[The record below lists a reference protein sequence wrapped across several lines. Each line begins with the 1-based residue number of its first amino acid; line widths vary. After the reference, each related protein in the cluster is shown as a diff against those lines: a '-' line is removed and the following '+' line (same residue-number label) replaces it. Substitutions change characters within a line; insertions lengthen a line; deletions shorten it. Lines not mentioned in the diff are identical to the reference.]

1 MKGIAQEA
9 LHFIIKML
17 MPLMPLMLLCTLF
30 FRCCTCEQ
38 KKIWILEALKRR
50 NVERMLRIKQLNRT
64 EPRQTKQRRRAIMRC
79 AYLKPVVIS
88 IAPLKLPIF
97 QHDNAALSKQPN
109 AAFCSCGDGWDI
121 IKWVTHE
128 HTCAHKKQQKK
139 NPCKLV
145 FVMLF
150 PKQINTFSQMVFHLY
165 KN

>member
-9 LHFIIKML
+9 LYFIIKML
-17 MPLMPLMLLCTLF
+17 MPLC
-30 FRCCTCEQ
+30 RWCRWCRWCCCAHYFLDVVRVSK

-64 EPRQTKQRRRAIMRC
+64 IPRQTKQRRRAIMRC

-128 HTCAHKKQQKK
+128 HTCAHKNQQKK
-139 NPCKLV
+139 S
-145 FVMLF
+145 M
-150 PKQINTFSQMVFHLY
+150 
-165 KN
+165 